1 MADRS
6 HCITYLGDNE
16 TYRLEEFVELNQAT
30 IDTVNLI
37 DTIALPELPPHIV
50 ESTVVAVFDEHISI
64 VCLDM
69 VPREPGAAQYLKDS
83 AITLPKLMVDGSY
96 HHWIAPQQFTKQ
108 DTITVGLDLKHKL
121 LSHRYQNSV
130 VELPLSIQND
140 LVIEWGHYT
149 HVLENTA
156 TLPLFLSSEY
166 EYAHVPERFGRT
178 IIVHV
183 DPASLFSAQTTV
195 VVPEEL
201 FNITL
206 QRKGDGSLEQITLYQ
221 YDDVMLKIALQD
233 LQDTPYVPQNEK
245 YVLSV
250 VDNKTKA
257 TIFKSALE
265 PLSDNILATRITEEH
280 TSTMSGTYLV
290 YIQATASDYEHTVA
304 TGKLKVLF
312 APNPRA
318 AARLK

>member
-30 IDTVNLI
+30 IDTVNPI
-37 DTIALPELPPHIV
+37 DIIELPELSAQRLD
-50 ESTVVAVFDEHISI
+50 EVVITIFDEHIAI
-64 VCLDM
+64 ACLDM
-69 VPREPGAAQYLKDS
+69 IPREPGAAQYLKES

-96 HHWIAPQQFTKQ
+96 HHWIAPQHFYKY

-149 HVLENTA
+149 HILENTA

-166 EYAHVPERFGRT
+166 EYVHVPERFGRT